1 MRKSI
6 FSKKKTL
13 LPLIL
18 ALSLPLTASARV
30 VDEPGNYT
38 NTGELNGSSFEG
50 YAVTGS
56 HPAGAGAVIAVG
68 GTFNGGITNSSFSNN
83 SAGDYGGAVY
93 VGGTFTGNITNYS
106 FKGDTPMQEDFHI
119 DDDMRYY
126 HLSDNNPETKIAL
139 AVVKNK
145 LVPNSGWTHKL
156 YPRFRI
162 GNMAFIE
169 VYNSPKVFISDLNI
183 QSYYV
188 VVVLDDEPQL
198 VRTPDKELFTK
209 FMNAVRTNPDLMKPS
224 QRLRAALIL
233 SIGGVGEYI
242 DKDGIKPSWVDEDG
256 ILTIK
261 FQTYIRSNNGMV
273 PPKKVA
279 RTLTVNESQDFIL
292 ETRDF

>member
-6 FSKKKTL
+6 FNKKKTL
-13 LPLIL
+13 LPLLL
-18 ALSLPLTASARV
+18 ALTLPLTASARV
-30 VDEPGNYT
+30 VDEPGSCT

-50 YAVTGS
+50 YAVTGA
-56 HPAGAGAVIAVG
+56 HPAGSGGAVYVSG
-68 GTFNGGITNSSFSNN
+68 NFTGGITGSSFSNN
-83 SAGDYGGAVY
+83 SAKHGGAVY
-93 VGGTFTGNITNYS
+93 AGAFTGNTTNSS

-169 VYNSPKVFISDLNI
+169 VYNSPNVFITDLNI
-183 QSYYV
+183 QPYYV
-188 VVVLDDEPQL
+188 VVVLDNEPQL